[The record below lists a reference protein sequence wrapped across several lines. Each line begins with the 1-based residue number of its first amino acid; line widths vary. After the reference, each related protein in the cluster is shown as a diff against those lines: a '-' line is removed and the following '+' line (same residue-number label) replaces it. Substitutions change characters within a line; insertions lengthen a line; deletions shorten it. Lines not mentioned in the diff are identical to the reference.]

1 MKLPFS
7 TVFECKIACK
17 KNFAVRQI
25 VLLPSSTQSHFSL
38 LHGGLPMKENII
50 DCDVRSVQFAVR
62 FDSKSSQTRSYV
74 QDVIVECDGHPHPY
88 VLQTLYVDVAE
99 GKNLK
104 AVKQLRS
111 TLQCPDQHWLVEP
124 DCIVSNDDFMSR
136 VSRHSEDTARQ
147 FPIPVEAELSRTLS
161 RLHVLDKNTPFPKD
175 ETYFER
181 FHALI
186 YLEEIEIKRRL
197 QDLSRQAIDL
207 IGDKTNPFRGIK
219 RIDLGRPVP
228 SKLAKAAYIRKT
240 GSTNIFLVSVCEIE
254 ETAVGLNVAAD
265 EFVKK
270 ELNDCLDVKVDFQFV
285 FDRTHW
291 LNLHASLERLPVSR
305 LRSHVQPNFRGA
317 LALRDSFSIDCV
329 LDKVKRHI
337 NPKVQFDPK
346 QREAV
351 GRILAGNRTYPHL
364 IINGPFGT
372 GKTFLLVE
380 AVRLLSEFHRNARI
394 LICTQ
399 SNFAADLY
407 VKLLDDLFYEGLF
420 NANLFRVCF
429 ASRKG
434 SLDKDLLDCY
444 FCFLDDAESTFS
456 VPPNSELGNEPLVV
470 VTTLLTSAKLRDGH
484 FSHIIIDEAA
494 QATEPE
500 SIAPLALAGSRTALV
515 LAGDCVQTSPPV
527 SSSLARGGRLQRS
540 LFRRLYK
547 SAPDSLIVNLVT
559 NHRSQRDLFAL
570 IARIFYGADAFS
582 PDQARSPIQAVHP
595 TFHPFSFFICDDGL
609 AQQGG
614 TDGSYYNQSEA
625 TLIVNTLDEVFDG
638 WPQEWG
644 ECSPQKVCVV
654 SSEFTQVQYIRQLL
668 RHRGDN
674 YKKVNVITHGGI
686 QGQEFRVVLVS
697 TVMTSKGY
705 RQDYEKSPNFF
716 SDKKVVNTV
725 LTRAKSLVIV
735 FGDPD
740 CLTKSK
746 IDRIWQQYIEACTTV
761 GAASL
766 KGHRVSSKF
775 VCKLVMEKSPLNVEA
790 QSFVSSFARQE
801 VELDDADDD
810 ATSESSVYEDSCED
824 ETDDEMARIYREEV
838 VKSFRSLAPKA
849 KEVEKRVMKQVVR
862 GSVVRWTVAKVK
874 RRPPRERLTKE
885 DVGERVRHGSS
896 PAYPPHL
903 NLAEM
908 EELMRDK
915 PEAYLKCVLHVS
927 GSNAHGYSVDSEEV
941 FVEGRQRRNRA
952 FDGEEVLLKIDS
964 ADEGKSD
971 DKVKTKRGSV
981 VGIFQKRRPKRFV
994 CQLSKED
1001 KNLVVPIDQSHPIF
1015 ANGPSTRPRH
1025 DDGVRMFS
1033 VKGRRI
1039 VDEESVP
1046 LCDVEGKLFVVQY
1059 LSWRP
1064 EFPYPLGIAV
1074 ECIEAATTLE
1084 TGRRLLEIQYEVD
1097 GDSENTVKSFVSTCA
1112 QDEDE
1117 ADDDDVVTNAF
1128 TIDPEHSRDLDDAL
1142 NVERNCNDCAFKVG
1156 VYIADVAHHV
1166 AFRSDENKQAEQ
1178 RGTSV
1183 YDSQGSVQ
1191 QSMLP
1196 RELSSNRCSLLP
1208 FRRRR
1213 VIAGHFCFDE
1223 NLKLIED
1230 FETTFEEVEIKSCCQ
1245 LSYAQ
1250 AQAIICGEKPKI
1262 NCRLESRQRIFNDV
1276 VLLSQIAGL
1285 LRERRLASRRFFRES
1300 DRFFEAEAHELVE
1313 EFMILMNSEVARRLL
1328 DERRHLTILYSQRSP
1343 RPEKVSS
1350 WLSTCGPLVNASQR
1364 LVAYGQEAETL
1375 KVSLERQTTLR
1386 ISKALW
1392 YRIRSAK
1399 SLDDRIRLACCDD
1412 FVPQLAVCQS
1422 HYFRSRQ
1429 RSVYTCDETDE
1440 GFPTHN
1446 YDFQRPYTHFTS
1458 PIRRYVDL
1466 VMQRLLKK
1474 YVIENSADEQEL
1486 KLVDYKPRDI
1496 ARICINANFRRR
1508 AAIQF
1513 QRDLS
1518 LLEFADEVQTYPVVT
1533 IAVVEEITGNS
1544 IGLFVPDCPS
1554 MPAKNFSIKLMSLTA
1569 SSATPADDFRS
1580 VSIKWNVDLLNLPT
1594 RERRE
1599 VRVNPPVPECE
1610 FGLIQTRLWRDFTDS
1625 CIRGDS
1631 ESTINRLIAAIET
1644 DPRSGLSETEQIER
1658 QGASIRKTI
1667 ALFDLLSVQISSR
1680 MQRGVIRPYI
1690 QLVNFSD
1697 GLSICL
1703 DHNERPG
1710 LCFGPPLS
1718 RSSLARRRTFSD
1730 FWRYYEYW
1738 SSLVQIE
1745 GATASVKSSPIAS
1758 PTLIRE
1764 MAVVWDAGSL
1774 SGKTIMNLKFAE
1786 ENKIAFS
1793 RGDYVCL
1800 RYFNLPMGKERPP
1813 KQGSLSDAWK
1823 LESNQNKYH
1832 FVLHCTIVDSKER
1845 YSQELKRRKEIEG
1858 DDFGED
1864 KDLVK
1869 IKFRPCFGST
1879 VTDVQKHQ
1887 LCQLL
1892 LEEETLCMA
1901 QTIHCSLPFRRM
1913 RQNLERLL
1921 EDDDDENN
1929 ILAREMAFGDLE
1941 KLKKDSATK
1950 RNSKVGDLRDT
1961 TLTDVNGKEAVLND
1975 SQYSA
1980 VNLAL
1985 EQNVTLIQGP
1995 PGTGKTVTGVHI
2007 AWLFAMEIRKT
2018 RDVSKTKR
2026 PKLFVCAPSN
2036 EAVDLIARKL
2046 KRLVANQSHGDD
2058 QVTVLR
2064 VYSESIAQAA
2074 CDGPWI
2080 FNRYKPSG
2088 LPDAQS
2094 KENDDLHDISLH
2106 RMIRDVRQA
2115 DEAKKQ
2121 QALKI
2126 RKKENDFR
2134 QRFESNGEDKAPSK
2148 REVTDY
2154 RNLIRSAERPEV
2166 ERADIILCTCIQ
2178 AASRKFHDIEKSH
2191 CIVDEAGQCSE
2202 PETLVAINGTTKRIV
2217 LIGDHK
2223 QLRPVVQNNDVA
2235 EVLSISMFERL
2246 FVSPRVKESSRAVM
2260 LTTQYRMHKDICAF
2274 PSMHFYEKMLKTA
2287 SEVERRE
2294 DPGQLYVWPE
2304 YWKRLQRPR
2313 QHQQPKCFIHIDG
2326 EEKVTPVAEKGKG
2339 GDESKSNAKEV
2350 EMIVQVIKALQA
2362 IKQRLCQ
2369 HSVRVITPYT
2379 AQRDAIVERLKA
2391 VRKPNCFSELK
2402 IGSVA
2407 ETQGG
2412 EADFVILSTVRSMPK
2427 SRILPFPSKAWLRE
2441 NLGFVVDDNQIN
2453 VAITR
2458 AKFGLIIV
2466 GNQHLLSVNAM
2477 WRELIRS
2484 YREQR
2489 CVLDSRE
2496 ARKMFS

>member
-1 MKLPFS
+1 
-7 TVFECKIACK
+7 
-17 KNFAVRQI
+17 
-25 VLLPSSTQSHFSL
+25 
-38 LHGGLPMKENII
+38 
-50 DCDVRSVQFAVR
+50 
-62 FDSKSSQTRSYV
+62 
-74 QDVIVECDGHPHPY
+74 
-88 VLQTLYVDVAE
+88 
-99 GKNLK
+99 
-104 AVKQLRS
+104 
-111 TLQCPDQHWLVEP
+111 
-124 DCIVSNDDFMSR
+124 MS
-136 VSRHSEDTARQ
+136 
-147 FPIPVEAELSRTLS
+147 FYP
-161 RLHVLDKNTPFPKD
+161 NT
-175 ETYFER
+175 
-181 FHALI
+181 
-186 YLEEIEIKRRL
+186 
-197 QDLSRQAIDL
+197 
-207 IGDKTNPFRGIK
+207 
-219 RIDLGRPVP
+219 
-228 SKLAKAAYIRKT
+228 
-240 GSTNIFLVSVCEIE
+240 
-254 ETAVGLNVAAD
+254 
-265 EFVKK
+265 
-270 ELNDCLDVKVDFQFV
+270 
-285 FDRTHW
+285 
-291 LNLHASLERLPVSR
+291 
-305 LRSHVQPNFRGA
+305 
-317 LALRDSFSIDCV
+317 
-329 LDKVKRHI
+329 
-337 NPKVQFDPK
+337 
-346 QREAV
+346 
-351 GRILAGNRTYPHL
+351 
-364 IINGPFGT
+364 
-372 GKTFLLVE
+372 
-380 AVRLLSEFHRNARI
+380 
-394 LICTQ
+394 
-399 SNFAADLY
+399 
-407 VKLLDDLFYEGLF
+407 
-420 NANLFRVCF
+420 
-429 ASRKG
+429 
-434 SLDKDLLDCY
+434 
-444 FCFLDDAESTFS
+444 
-456 VPPNSELGNEPLVV
+456 
-470 VTTLLTSAKLRDGH
+470 
-484 FSHIIIDEAA
+484 
-494 QATEPE
+494 
-500 SIAPLALAGSRTALV
+500 
-515 LAGDCVQTSPPV
+515 
-527 SSSLARGGRLQRS
+527 
-540 LFRRLYK
+540 
-547 SAPDSLIVNLVT
+547 
-559 NHRSQRDLFAL
+559 
-570 IARIFYGADAFS
+570 
-582 PDQARSPIQAVHP
+582 
-595 TFHPFSFFICDDGL
+595 
-609 AQQGG
+609 
-614 TDGSYYNQSEA
+614 
-625 TLIVNTLDEVFDG
+625 
-638 WPQEWG
+638 
-644 ECSPQKVCVV
+644 
-654 SSEFTQVQYIRQLL
+654 
-668 RHRGDN
+668 
-674 YKKVNVITHGGI
+674 
-686 QGQEFRVVLVS
+686 GQEFRVVLVS

-705 RQDYEKSPNFF
+705 RQDYERSPNFF

-746 IDRIWQQYIEACTTV
+746 IDRIWQRYIEACNTV
-761 GAASL
+761 GDSSL
-766 KGHRVSSKF
+766 RGNKLSSNF
-775 VCKLVMEKSPLNVEA
+775 VWKLVMEKPAFNVEA
-790 QSFVSSFARQE
+790 PSFDSSCVRKEENVDDVS
-801 VELDDADDD
+801 DDGVK
-810 ATSESSVYEDSCED
+810 SESSVYEDSSDDATD
-824 ETDDEMARIYREEV
+824 EEMSRIYREEV
-838 VKSFRSLAPKA
+838 VKRFRPMALSATDA
-849 KEVEKRVMKQVVR
+849 RKRVIKQVVH
-862 GSVVRWTVAKVK
+862 GFTVRWTVAKVK

-915 PEAYLKCVLHVS
+915 PEAYLKCVLDVS

-1001 KNLVVPIDQSHPIF
+1001 KNLMVPIDQSHPIF
-1015 ANGPSTRPRH
+1015 ANGPTTMTRSE
-1025 DDGVRMFS
+1025 DGVRMFS
-1033 VKGRRI
+1033 IRRQKI
-1039 VDEESVP
+1039 VDEKSVP

-1097 GDSENTVKSFVSTCA
+1097 GDPEDAVESFVSTCE

-1117 ADDDDVVTNAF
+1117 DDDDDVVTNAF

-1142 NVERNCNDCAFKVG
+1142 SVERNCSDCAFKVG

-1166 AFRSDENKQAEQ
+1166 AFRSDENKQAAE

-1191 QSMLP
+1191 LSMLP
-1196 RELSSNRCSLLP
+1196 KELSSDRCSLLP
-1208 FRRRR
+1208 CRRRR
-1213 VIAGHFCFDE
+1213 VIAGHFGFDE

-1262 NCRLESRQRIFNDV
+1262 NCRPESRQMIFNDV
-1276 VLLSQIAGL
+1276 VRLSQIAGL

-1300 DRFFEAEAHELVE
+1300 DCCFEAEAHELVE

-1328 DERRHLTILYSQRSP
+1328 DERRRLTILYSQRSP
-1343 RPEKVSS
+1343 RPGKVSS
-1350 WLSTCGPLVNASQR
+1350 WLSTCGPFVNASQR
-1364 LVAYGQEAETL
+1364 LVAYGQEAESQG
-1375 KVSLERQTTLR
+1375 VSLETALERQATLR
-1386 ISKALW
+1386 ISKGLW

-1399 SLDDRIRLACCDD
+1399 SLGDRLRLACCND

-1440 GFPTHN
+1440 GFPTYN

-1474 YVIENSADEQEL
+1474 YFIENSADEQEL

-1554 MPAKNFSIKLMSLTA
+1554 MPAKNCSIKLMSLTA

-1599 VRVNPPVPECE
+1599 LRVNPPVPECE

-1631 ESTINRLIAAIET
+1631 ESTINRLMSAIET

-1658 QGASIRKTI
+1658 PGDIVALKKKQGASIRKTI

-1764 MAVVWDAGSL
+1764 MAVVWDEGSL

-1901 QTIHCSLPFRRM
+1901 QTIHCSLPFR
-1913 RQNLERLL
+1913 
-1921 EDDDDENN
+1921 
-1929 ILAREMAFGDLE
+1929 
-1941 KLKKDSATK
+1941 
-1950 RNSKVGDLRDT
+1950 
-1961 TLTDVNGKEAVLND
+1961 
-1975 SQYSA
+1975 
-1980 VNLAL
+1980 
-1985 EQNVTLIQGP
+1985 
-1995 PGTGKTVTGVHI
+1995 
-2007 AWLFAMEIRKT
+2007 
-2018 RDVSKTKR
+2018 
-2026 PKLFVCAPSN
+2026 
-2036 EAVDLIARKL
+2036 
-2046 KRLVANQSHGDD
+2046 
-2058 QVTVLR
+2058 
-2064 VYSESIAQAA
+2064 
-2074 CDGPWI
+2074 
-2080 FNRYKPSG
+2080 YK
-2088 LPDAQS
+2088 
-2094 KENDDLHDISLH
+2094 
-2106 RMIRDVRQA
+2106 
-2115 DEAKKQ
+2115 
-2121 QALKI
+2121 
-2126 RKKENDFR
+2126 
-2134 QRFESNGEDKAPSK
+2134 
-2148 REVTDY
+2148 
-2154 RNLIRSAERPEV
+2154 
-2166 ERADIILCTCIQ
+2166 
-2178 AASRKFHDIEKSH
+2178 
-2191 CIVDEAGQCSE
+2191 
-2202 PETLVAINGTTKRIV
+2202 
-2217 LIGDHK
+2217 
-2223 QLRPVVQNNDVA
+2223 
-2235 EVLSISMFERL
+2235 
-2246 FVSPRVKESSRAVM
+2246 
-2260 LTTQYRMHKDICAF
+2260 
-2274 PSMHFYEKMLKTA
+2274 
-2287 SEVERRE
+2287 
-2294 DPGQLYVWPE
+2294 
-2304 YWKRLQRPR
+2304 
-2313 QHQQPKCFIHIDG
+2313 
-2326 EEKVTPVAEKGKG
+2326 
-2339 GDESKSNAKEV
+2339 
-2350 EMIVQVIKALQA
+2350 
-2362 IKQRLCQ
+2362 
-2369 HSVRVITPYT
+2369 
-2379 AQRDAIVERLKA
+2379 
-2391 VRKPNCFSELK
+2391 
-2402 IGSVA
+2402 
-2407 ETQGG
+2407 
-2412 EADFVILSTVRSMPK
+2412 
-2427 SRILPFPSKAWLRE
+2427 
-2441 NLGFVVDDNQIN
+2441 
-2453 VAITR
+2453 
-2458 AKFGLIIV
+2458 
-2466 GNQHLLSVNAM
+2466 
-2477 WRELIRS
+2477 
-2484 YREQR
+2484 
-2489 CVLDSRE
+2489 
-2496 ARKMFS
+2496 